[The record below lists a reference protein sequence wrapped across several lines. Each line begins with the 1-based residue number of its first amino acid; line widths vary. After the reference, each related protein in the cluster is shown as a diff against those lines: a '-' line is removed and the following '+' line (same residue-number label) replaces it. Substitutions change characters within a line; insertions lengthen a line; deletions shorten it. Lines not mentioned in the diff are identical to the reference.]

1 MNIGLLVL
9 RVIVGLYF
17 VGHGA
22 QQMFG
27 VAGGYGLNGTGQFFE
42 PMGLRPGRLNAF
54 AAGAAELTAGVLL
67 ALGLL
72 TPLAAALIIGV
83 MIVAIATVHL
93 SKGIWA
99 SDGGFELNL
108 VYIAIA
114 FALAGVGSGAGPRDA
129 PRGLDIAGTD
139 WAIGPLG
146 VGILGAIGPLARR
159 ALAQRSTDP
168 GASATPARP
177 HSPNPRPPRARP
189 PAGRSA

>member
-22 QQMFG
+22 QKLFG
-27 VAGGYGLNGTGQFFE
+27 VAGGHGLNGTGQFFE
-42 PMGLRPGRLNAF
+42 AMGLRPGRLNAF

-114 FALAGVGSGAGPRDA
+114 FALAGVGPGAWSLDDA
-129 PRGLDIAGTD
+129 FGLDIAGTD
-139 WAIGPLG
+139 WAIGALG

-168 GASATPARP
+168 GASATPA
-177 HSPNPRPPRARP
+177 
-189 PAGRSA
+189 

>member
-22 QQMFG
+22 QKVFG

-42 PMGLRPGRLNAF
+42 TMGLRPGRLTAF

-72 TPLAAALIIGV
+72 TPLAAALVTGV
-83 MIVAIATVHL
+83 MIVAIITVHL
-93 SKGIWA
+93 SKGPWT

-114 FALAGVGSGAGPRDA
+114 FALAGVGAGDWSLDNA
-129 PRGLDIAGTD
+129 LGLDVVGTD
-139 WAIGPLG
+139 WAIGALG
-146 VGILGAIGPLARR
+146 VGVLGAIVPLARR

-168 GASATPARP
+168 GASATPA
-177 HSPNPRPPRARP
+177 
-189 PAGRSA
+189 